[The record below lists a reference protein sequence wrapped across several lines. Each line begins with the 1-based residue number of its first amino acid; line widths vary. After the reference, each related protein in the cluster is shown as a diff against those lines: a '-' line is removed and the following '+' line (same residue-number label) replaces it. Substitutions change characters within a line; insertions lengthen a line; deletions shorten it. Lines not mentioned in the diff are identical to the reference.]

1 MTGDTPAPEH
11 CYRLDESPQSV
22 HSHALRHV
30 REGARV
36 LEVGCSRGYFSQKL
50 NEHGCRVWGIEI
62 DPTAA
67 EEARAHCVEVITAD
81 VDNLEAAPWPGE
93 TFDVLL
99 LLDVLEH
106 LKEPERAIRLLGQGL
121 HPSGLMMVSLP
132 NVANWYVRYSLLRGR
147 FEYQPA
153 GILDRTHLRFFTR
166 TSAERMLVEAGHEIV
181 HRDLTPGV
189 ASNIYLRTVG
199 RLLNA
204 MKVREQLE
212 YRLTRMLPGLLT
224 QQFFFVTRR
233 REDAG

>member
-1 MTGDTPAPEH
+1 MSADTPAPEQP
-11 CYRLDESPQSV
+11 YRLDESRYSV
-22 HSHALRHV
+22 HSHAVRHMP
-30 REGARV
+30 EGARV
-36 LEVGCSRGYFSQKL
+36 LEVGCARGYLSERLKRR
-50 NEHGCRVWGIEI
+50 GCRVWGIEI
-62 DPTAA
+62 DTAAA

-81 VDNLEAAPWPGE
+81 VDNLDAVPWPGE

-99 LLDVLEH
+99 FLDVLEH
-106 LKEPERAIRLLGQGL
+106 LKEPERAIRLLAQGL
-121 HPSGLMMVSLP
+121 QSSGLMMVSLP

-147 FEYQPA
+147 FDYQPA

-166 TSAERMLVEAGHEIV
+166 TSAERILVDAGFEIV

-204 MKVREQLE
+204 MKVREELE

-224 QQFFFVTRR
+224 QQFFFVARR